1 MASSVCAAPRGG
13 GFERGLAAG
22 DPAWREVPGDLATD
36 ALRTA
41 SPDGADAS
49 AANLDRNL
57 AMAFDRLREA
67 VAGGRL
73 GELSR
78 RHLALGGAMAATDGA
93 VRARAS
99 VAARRLLVDRVD
111 AALLVPT

>member
-1 MASSVCAAPRGG
+1 VASSVCAAPRGG
-13 GFERGLAAG
+13 FDRGVAAG
-22 DPAWREVPGDLATD
+22 DPAFREVPGDLATD
-36 ALRTA
+36 ALRA
-41 SPDGADAS
+41 SRDGADAS

-73 GELSR
+73 GELSG
-78 RHLALGGAMAATDGA
+78 RHFALGGAMAATDGA

-99 VAARRLLVDRVD
+99 VAARRLLADRVD
-111 AALLVPT
+111 VALLVPT